1 MRNEDPS
8 RNAAAPRPQE
18 TGAPGDENLI
28 SLLVSNARLH
38 GPEIAIRERDH
49 GIWKCYTWQ
58 DYLERVLALAAGLD
72 HLGLQPAE
80 RVLVIGDNRSS
91 LYIGMVAAMAVR
103 AMPAPAYPSTVPA
116 ELSDQ
121 ARREKYRFAFAE
133 DQEQVDKLRSVR
145 ETAGGLDFIIYD
157 DGRGLTDDEAE
168 GVVSVDYVT
177 RLGRERLAAER
188 GLRDDLL
195 GRAQAGD
202 IAVLLHS
209 SGTTGAP
216 KGIPL
221 SHRHLLAGVRNAAAA
236 DLFEEN
242 EVHMAYLPIA
252 WAGDFNISVAAA
264 IKMRFS
270 INIPERQ
277 ETALHD
283 LREIGPTL
291 YICSPRA
298 WSSLLTRIQ
307 VGIAESSPLKRAFYT
322 HFMPLATEMERER
335 MRGRRPSLLR
345 RMWRSVGEALV
356 FSPIKDHIGLSR
368 VKRPYTGGEAIGE
381 DVFLFFRALGLDLRQ
396 IYGQTETG
404 NIAAH
409 VSGEAKLHTI
419 GRPFPGIEMHISDD
433 GEILVRG
440 DAVFDGYDDLPEA
453 TAKALRDGWLHTG
466 DAGYM
471 DEDGQISVLG
481 RSSELVHTSAGE
493 RFIPTYIENRLKF
506 SQYIKDV
513 CVLGRDR
520 DYLCA
525 MVAIDFDAV
534 GHWAEENGIA
544 YSSYAELAQQPPV
557 YDLVAGAI
565 LHTNTIL
572 PEPLRIRRF
581 VNLHKEFDADDG
593 EITHT
598 RKLRRNVIERNY
610 APIIDAFY
618 EGLASIEFEAPVT
631 YETGQSGVLLR
642 RLELRD
648 LAASPG
654 SQERT

>member
-1 MRNEDPS
+1 MRNNDLP
-8 RNAAAPRPQE
+8 RNAPAATPRPQE
-18 TGAPGDENLI
+18 PGGENLI
-28 SLLVSNARLH
+28 GLLADNARLH
-38 GPEIAIRERDH
+38 GREIAIRERDH

-58 DYLERVLALAAGLD
+58 DYLDRVLALAAGLD
-72 HLGLQPAE
+72 RLGLRHGE
-80 RVLVIGDNRSS
+80 RVVVIGDNRAS
-91 LYIGMVAAMAVR
+91 LYIGMMAATAVR
-103 AMPAPAYPSTVPA
+103 AIPAPAYPSTVPA
-116 ELSDQ
+116 ELSEQ
-121 ARREKYRFAFAE
+121 ARRENYRFAFAE
-133 DQEQVDKLRSVR
+133 DQEQVDKLCSVR
-145 ETAGGLDFIIYD
+145 EAAGGLDFIVYD
-157 DGRGLTDDEAE
+157 DSRGLSENEAE
-168 GVVSVDYVT
+168 GIVSIDHVV

-188 GLRDDLL
+188 DLRADLL
-195 GRAQAGD
+195 GRARADD

-209 SGTTGAP
+209 SGTTGVP

-221 SHRHLLAGVRNAAAA
+221 SHGHLLATVRNSAAAG
-236 DLFEEN
+236 LFEEN

-252 WAGDFNISVAAA
+252 WAGDFAISIAAA

-277 ETALHD
+277 ETAVHD
-283 LREIGPTL
+283 VREIGPTL
-291 YICSPRA
+291 YICSPRT

-322 HFMPLATEMERER
+322 HFMPFAVEMERER
-335 MRGRRPSLLR
+335 MQGRQPALWR
-345 RMWRSVGEALV
+345 RLWRSVGEVLV
-356 FSPIKDHIGLSR
+356 FGPVKDHLGLSR

-396 IYGQTETG
+396 IYGQTEAG
-404 NIAAH
+404 NVAAH

-419 GRPFPGIEMHISDD
+419 GRPFPGIEMRISDD

-440 DAVFDGYDDLPEA
+440 DAVFDGYDALPEA
-453 TAKALRDGWLHTG
+453 TAKVLRDGWLHTG

-481 RSSELVHTSAGE
+481 RISELVHTAAGE

-513 CVLGRDR
+513 CVLGKDR

-534 GHWAEENGIA
+534 GHWAEENGVP
-544 YSSYAELAQQPPV
+544 YSSYAELAQQPAI
-557 YDLVAGAI
+557 YELVARSI
-565 LHTNTIL
+565 LHTNAIL
-572 PEPLRIRRF
+572 PEPLRIHRF

-598 RKLRRNVIERNY
+598 RKLRRNVIEQNY
-610 APIIDAFY
+610 QPIIEAFY
-618 EGLASIEFEAPVT
+618 AGLPSIEFEAPVT

-648 LAASPG
+648 LPADG
-654 SQERT
+654 RSQERT

>member
-1 MRNEDPS
+1 MRIKDLPRDAPVPPPRLNET
-8 RNAAAPRPQE
+8 E
-18 TGAPGDENLI
+18 ELMGGENLI
-28 SLLVSNARLH
+28 GLLAGNARLH
-38 GPEIAIRERDH
+38 GRETAIRERDH

-58 DYLERVLALAAGLD
+58 DYLELVLALAAGLD
-72 HLGLQPAE
+72 GLGLRHGE

-103 AMPAPAYPSTVPA
+103 AVPAPAYPSTVPA
-116 ELSDQ
+116 ELSELS
-121 ARREKYRFAFAE
+121 RREKYRFAFAE
-133 DQEQVDKLRSVR
+133 DQEQVDKLHTVR

-157 DGRGLTDDEAE
+157 DNRGLMDNEAE
-168 GVVSVDYVT
+168 GLLSVEYIA
-177 RLGRERLAAER
+177 RLGRERLTAKPD
-188 GLRDDLL
+188 LRVDLL
-195 GRAQAGD
+195 GRAQASD

-209 SGTTGAP
+209 SGTTGTP

-221 SHRHLLAGVRNAAAA
+221 SHRHLLATVRNSAAAN
-236 DLFEEN
+236 LFEEN

-252 WAGDFNISVAAA
+252 WAGDFTISIAAA

-307 VGIAESSPLKRAFYT
+307 VGIAESTPLKRALYT
-322 HFMPLATEMERER
+322 HFMPFAMEMERER
-335 MRGRRPSLLR
+335 MRGQQPSLLR
-345 RMWRSVGEALV
+345 RLWRSVGEVLV
-356 FSPIKDHIGLSR
+356 FGPIKDHIGLSR

-404 NIAAH
+404 NVAAH
-409 VSGEAKLHTI
+409 ASGEAKLHTI
-419 GRPFPGIEMHISDD
+419 GRPFSGIELRISED

-440 DAVFDGYDDLPEA
+440 DAVFDGYDGLPEA
-453 TAKALRDGWLHTG
+453 TAQALRDGWLHTG
-466 DAGYM
+466 DAGYI

-481 RSSELVHTSAGE
+481 RISELVHTAGGK

-513 CVLGRDR
+513 CVIGKDR

-534 GHWAEENGIA
+534 GHWAQENGIA
-544 YSSYAELAQQPPV
+544 YSSYAELAQQPSV
-557 YDLVAGAI
+557 YELVANSI
-565 LHTNTIL
+565 LHTNVIL

-610 APIIDAFY
+610 QAIIEAFY
-618 EGLASIEFEAPVT
+618 GGLASIEFEALVA

-648 LAASPG
+648 LPDDGRS
-654 SQERT
+654 